1 MNRKLQALLLS
12 AALAITVVAGYRALT
27 VGFKPD
33 FWFAAA
39 IIALLVAPTIVH
51 KNKGA

>member
-1 MNRKLQALLLS
+1 MTLKLHALLLS
-12 AALAITVVAGYRALT
+12 AALVITSVAGYRALT

-39 IIALLVAPTIVH
+39 IIALLVAPTLIYKH
-51 KNKGA
+51 KEV